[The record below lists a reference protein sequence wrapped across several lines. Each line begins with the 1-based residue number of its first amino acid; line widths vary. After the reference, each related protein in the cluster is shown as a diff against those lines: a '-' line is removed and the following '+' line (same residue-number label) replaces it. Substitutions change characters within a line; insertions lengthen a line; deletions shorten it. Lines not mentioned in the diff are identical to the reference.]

1 MLVAGGTAD
10 TGADFDLLYNA
21 AVNSACNQTELEWR
35 ARDCRDALVPP
46 YQELQDRSAP
56 YCPLECETLFLNV
69 SKNCPMVYQL
79 LKLSQFQDIC
89 PSLKTVQLAPMP
101 ASVSPMTAAPV
112 PTIPVPTPQM
122 PTGPVPT
129 AQMPTVPVPTPQMP
143 TVPVPTPQMPTGPVP
158 DTIPL
163 PAADPEIAPLPASGP
178 ASVPLPATGPATTDV
193 PEVTPAPVQAI
204 PSAPEVAPEVVSPPS
219 SASKVTV
226 TLTLTGIVISMA
238 GMMLA

>member
-122 PTGPVPT
+122 PTGPVP
-129 AQMPTVPVPTPQMP
+129 
-143 TVPVPTPQMPTGPVP
+143 

-163 PAADPEIAPLPASGP
+163 PAAEPEIAPLPASGP